1 VAGTLAREP
10 ASAAVR
16 LAGRRSR
23 VCQCHLASWSSY
35 VSPPPVRWRAPEL
48 APCVYPPSCV
58 ASRPQGRV
66 HLSWFPRFHGPERI
80 LRPDKFPINVRP
92 IGYRGASCG
101 QRPLFFCA
109 HGMNGVPAGSCVAIR
124 DWPCGNPQLFPAH
137 PQALHKSSTDPSTG
151 TGSESLLPGSWGG
164 AGAAQVPAPG
174 PNARRGL
181 AAGHRMPP
189 GPAAARERGGPP
201 PISDLLPA
209 WQLRP
214 ARHRQ
219 AP

>member
-1 VAGTLAREP
+1 MPRACT
-10 ASAAVR
+10 
-16 LAGRRSR
+16 RRR
-23 VCQCHLASWSSY
+23 AW
-35 VSPPPVRWRAPEL
+35 PPVHRDGFICPGFPDFTVL
-48 APCVYPPSCV
+48 SVYY
-58 ASRPQGRV
+58 GR
-66 HLSWFPRFHGPERI
+66 
-80 LRPDKFPINVRP
+80 INFRLMFGLF

-174 PNARRGL
+174 PNARLGL

-189 GPAAARERGGPP
+189 GTAAARERGGPP